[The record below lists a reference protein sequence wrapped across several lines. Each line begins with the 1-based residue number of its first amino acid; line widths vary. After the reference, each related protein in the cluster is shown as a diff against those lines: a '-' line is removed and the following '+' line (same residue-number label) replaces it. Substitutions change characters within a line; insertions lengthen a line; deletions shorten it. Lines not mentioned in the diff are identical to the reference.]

1 MKNEDL
7 INKERKNFKDM
18 KKSKSPYV
26 KKIVSKEKKVVI
38 NKSKNSNIS
47 KDKIINIKVI
57 QESKNSN
64 NKNQNNNK
72 DVNLTISKMSKRNF
86 NEILFNYKKYSLI
99 NNNPI
104 KRKTEF
110 ENELKKTKKLKDMSM
125 KKKKKGWIK
134 KDTENNS
141 KICLSKNNQKS
152 KNIFDEF
159 KVINFEEN
167 DNKFIQNLD
176 LDLNAKEDIKEHN
189 DDKKDINELINF
201 DVVYKKSQDDFNI
214 DFMNN
219 NFGID
224 NIGDTNDTN
233 DPFIGKYKQYLKN
246 KKMKKNK
253 YNNSEFETE
262 LKFFE
267 DLNKNL

>member
-1 MKNEDL
+1 
-7 INKERKNFKDM
+7 
-18 KKSKSPYV
+18 
-26 KKIVSKEKKVVI
+26 
-38 NKSKNSNIS
+38 
-47 KDKIINIKVI
+47 
-57 QESKNSN
+57 
-64 NKNQNNNK
+64 
-72 DVNLTISKMSKRNF
+72 
-86 NEILFNYKKYSLI
+86 
-99 NNNPI
+99 
-104 KRKTEF
+104 
-110 ENELKKTKKLKDMSM
+110 MSM

-159 KVINFEEN
+159 KVVNFEEN

-176 LDLNAKEDIKEHN
+176 LDLNAKKDIKEHN

-267 DLNKNL
+267 YLNKNL